1 VASTDGSAA
10 RQAPAR
16 KPRAEEIDVHGL
28 THTGLVRP
36 ANQDHFL
43 IGTLGTTLEV
53 HHSSLPG
60 IACVPVPAER
70 DAFIAAVADGVA
82 SSTDGA
88 EASSFT
94 VNAIALYIAESTRCY
109 FERGD
114 ADDAAFTRTLEDAAL
129 RCHREIQR
137 RAGAAGAAAAPGGHG
152 PRHDMATTLTLWLG
166 VWPRAFLLQVGDSRY
181 YVLRG
186 GELVQ
191 ISRDQT
197 IAQELVDRGVLS
209 SEEAARSRW
218 AHVLLSSIGGP
229 ESVPVV
235 SRLDNEWNSVH
246 LLCSDGLTKHVSDD
260 RIRER
265 LATMTSARQ
274 ACEALLRDALDGGGT
289 DNITIIVGRAVAPA

>member
-16 KPRAEEIDVHGL
+16 KPRADEIDVHGL
-28 THTGLVRP
+28 THPGLLR
-36 ANQDHFL
+36 AGNQDHFL
-43 IGTLGTTLEV
+43 IGSLGTILEV
-53 HHSSLPG
+53 HQSSLPG
-60 IACVPVPAER
+60 IACGPVPAER

-82 SSTDGA
+82 SSADGA

-94 VNAIALYIAESTRCY
+94 VGAIALYIAESTRCY
-109 FERGD
+109 FDRGD
-114 ADDAAFTRTLEDAAL
+114 ADDAAFTRTLEEAAV
-129 RCHREIQR
+129 RCHREIRR
-137 RAGAAGAAAAPGGHG
+137 RAAAAAAPPGGEG
-152 PRHDMATTLTLWLG
+152 PRHGMATTLTLWLG
-166 VWPRAFLLQVGDSRY
+166 VWPRAYLLQVGDSRY
-181 YVLRG
+181 YVLRA

-209 SEEAARSRW
+209 SDEASRSRW

-235 SRLDNEWNSVH
+235 SRLDNDWNSVH

-265 LATMTSARQ
+265 LASMTSARQ
-274 ACEALLRDALDGGGT
+274 ACEALLGDALDGGGT
-289 DNITIIVGRAVAPA
+289 DNITIVVGRAVAPA